1 MYKKILILI
10 FLFISLFFSFHAN
23 AITISELN
31 SDIDLTDDNQSL
43 GWVKPTWIQEAPWI
57 LWTWLPWWKVEWE
70 KVVLKSSFQDTPL
83 WKAAI
88 DFVIT
93 FIKYIAIIAVI
104 SLMFWWIM
112 YILSWWE
119 EEKVKKAKSWIIW
132 SIVWVFMSVS
142 AWWII
147 KFITQLSI

>member
-1 MYKKILILI
+1 MKKINI
-10 FLFISLFFSFHAN
+10 FLLSVIFYFVWLTNYIYAAN
-23 AITISELN
+23 
-31 SDIDLTDDNQSL
+31 
-43 GWVKPTWIQEAPWI
+43 VPWI
-57 LWTWLPWWKVEWE
+57 LWGWLPGWENEWE
-70 KVVLKSSFQDTPL
+70 KIVLKSSFQDTPL
-83 WKAAI
+83 WKASV

>member
-1 MYKKILILI
+1 MKKINI
-10 FLFISLFFSFHAN
+10 FLLSVIYYFVW
-23 AITISELN
+23 
-31 SDIDLTDDNQSL
+31 LTNYIYAA
-43 GWVKPTWIQEAPWI
+43 KAPWI
-57 LWTWLPWWKVEWE
+57 LWGWLPGWKNEWE
-70 KVVLKSSFQDTPL
+70 TINVESNFEKTEI
-83 WKAAI
+83 WKASI
-88 DFVIT
+88 DFIVT

-119 EEKVKKAKSWIIW
+119 EEKIKKAKSWIIW